1 MPAEVTDRDALI
13 ALLEFH
19 VGAGID
25 IALDD
30 APHDRFAEALLA
42 PSPALSPS
50 PAPSPREIA
59 PREIDRPAESRPS
72 RPAEPSRPPTPLPRA
87 ATLPPDEVAADA
99 RARAAGA
106 NSLEELE
113 AIVSGFDGCA
123 LKATAK
129 RLVFADG
136 RAGSRV
142 MFVGEAPGADEDRT
156 GRPFVGRAGQL
167 LDRMLAAIDLRR
179 EDVYIAN
186 VVPWRPPGNR
196 TPTPQEIAICLPFM
210 MRQIELARPEIVVT
224 VGASSTQALTGTRD
238 GIMRVRGRWLDLAS
252 GDLRARV
259 LPMLH
264 PAYLL
269 RRPIDKRLAWRD
281 LRALRRAL
289 DEGASA

>member
-30 APHDRFAEALLA
+30 APHDRFAEAALA
-42 PSPALSPS
+42 PAPALSP
-50 PAPSPREIA
+50 REVA
-59 PREIDRPAESRPS
+59 QREPDRPVERPP
-72 RPAEPSRPPTPLPRA
+72 PADPSRPPSTPVSLPRA

-99 RARAAGA
+99 RARAAKA
-106 NSLEELE
+106 ESLEELE

-136 RAGSRV
+136 RAGARV

-210 MRQIELARPEIVVT
+210 LRQIELARPEIVVT

-238 GIMRVRGRWLDLAS
+238 GIMRIRGRWLDFAS
-252 GDLRARV
+252 GETRARV

-269 RRPIDKRLAWRD
+269 RSPIHKRLAWRD
-281 LRALRRAL
+281 LRTLRRAL
-289 DEGASA
+289 DEGATG

>member
-19 VGAGID
+19 VAAGID

-42 PSPALSPS
+42 PAPAA
-50 PAPSPREIA
+50 APSPRQIA
-59 PREIDRPAESRPS
+59 QREIDRTPEPRPS
-72 RPAEPSRPPTPLPRA
+72 RPAEPSRPPPTSLPRA
-87 ATLPPDEVAADA
+87 ATLPPEEVAADA
-99 RARAAGA
+99 RTRAASA

-142 MFVGEAPGADEDRT
+142 MLVGEAPGADEDRT
-156 GRPFVGRAGQL
+156 GKPFVGRAGQL
-167 LDRMLAAIDLRR
+167 LDRMLAAIGLAR

-210 MRQIELARPEIVVT
+210 LRQIELAAPEIVVT

-238 GIMRVRGRWLDLAS
+238 GIMRIRGRWLDFAS
-252 GDLRARV
+252 GETRARV

-269 RRPIDKRLAWRD
+269 RSPIHKRLAWRD
-281 LRALRRAL
+281 LRTLKRAL
-289 DEGASA
+289 DENAPA